1 MCSAQ
6 KEAKMKNKAQK
17 NHKIPFKKRI
27 SLIVGLVLFYQGF
40 NDQILSRYQE
50 NVSLQETEFVKN
62 YIISQRPNID
72 KGELLRLTET
82 IVLESG
88 NLEMG
93 SEISA
98 LTRNKTSF
106 LLAIIQTES
115 QFKKTARSKKN
126 AQGYMQ
132 LMKPTAVWLAKM
144 EGLTLDTS
152 KIHEPEVNILLGVTY
167 MNYLGREMGSLEEA
181 TLAYNA
187 GPNAVRKWGGVNEY
201 WETVNKNYKQIQSSR
216 PTVSKNFFGRYVAIL
231 Q

>member
-1 MCSAQ
+1 MKIKTQ
-6 KEAKMKNKAQK
+6 KKP
-17 NHKIPFKKRI
+17 KIPFLKRI
-27 SLIVGLVLFYQGF
+27 SLIIVLVLFYQGF

-50 NVSLQETEFVKN
+50 NLTLQETEFVKN
-62 YIISQRPNID
+62 YIMSQRPNID
-72 KGELLRLTET
+72 QNELLRLTET

-88 NLEMG
+88 NLQMG
-93 SEISA
+93 TEISS
-98 LTRNKTSF
+98 LTKNKTSF

-132 LMKPTAVWLAKM
+132 LMKPTAVWLAEM
-144 EGLTLDTS
+144 QGLTLDTR

-187 GPNAVRKWGGVNEY
+187 GPNAVRKWGGVKEY
-201 WETVNKNYKQIQSSR
+201 WETVNKHYEEIQSSR
-216 PTVSKNFFGRYVAIL
+216 PAIAKNFFGKYVAIL